1 MRLCESLSYVC
12 IGSDD
17 PTRYSVSQMQAKPA
31 QQTLVSY
38 ADLWYFTR
46 AFAIQGI
53 LLDCRL
59 LHVCACAASSLQQCC
74 AQHVSWG
81 GENMCFAVRHQR
93 EPNSALTWVLIL
105 MCRGACPAGVRCDHE
120 PDTRRPRGSVRT
132 SGYLGARGGPAS
144 VADSAAKNSKR
155 KFCPRCYKM
164 HTRAHT

>member
-1 MRLCESLSYVC
+1 MILLGTLSLKCKLNLLNKPYFN
-12 IGSDD
+12 
-17 PTRYSVSQMQAKPA
+17 MQ
-31 QQTLVSY
+31 
-38 ADLWYFTR
+38 
-46 AFAIQGI
+46 ICGI
-53 LLDCRL
+53 LHVLSQSKAPFLDCRL